1 MKKLF
6 VCSEPDI
13 PSANMRDCL
22 LNIQDWETMGSEEGE
37 EMIRSGDTYILSSTR
52 WHIDFEEVIETST
65 RFGVD
70 PELVVFMS
78 RHSSASGR
86 PALTVHPIGNF
97 HGNELGGKPRKLV
110 KACPGYMT
118 DALRRIHDMN
128 DMDGTEV
135 SFEVT
140 HHGPWVDRP
149 TFFIEVG
156 SDKSHWENKHAADI
170 LAHVLVNNTGSKN
183 PVVIGVG
190 GGHYAP
196 RFTEAALSSKVDFG
210 HMIPNYHLEDS
221 DDEDIARIL
230 HDACE
235 ATGTKLVF
243 LHRKSMK
250 GSQASKIKD
259 IATSEGFEIVD
270 SSDFELIDQR
280 DLTTVPLTL

>member
-1 MKKLF
+1 MKRLF

-22 LNIQDWETMGSEEGE
+22 LNIWDWDMVGSEKGE
-37 EMIRSGDTYILSSTR
+37 DMMRYDETYMLSSSR
-52 WHIDFEEVIETST
+52 WHIEFEEVIEISA

-70 PELVVFMS
+70 PELVIFMS

-97 HGNELGGKPRKLV
+97 QENKLGGKPKKLV
-110 KACPGYMT
+110 KASPGFMT
-118 DALRRIHDMN
+118 DALRRIHTMN
-128 DMDGTEV
+128 DMETEV

-140 HHGPWVDRP
+140 HHGPWLDRP

-170 LAHVLVNNTGSKN
+170 LANVLINNTESKN

-221 DDEDIARIL
+221 SHEDIARML
-230 HDACE
+230 RDASE
-235 ATGTKLVF
+235 ATDTKLVF

-250 GSQASKIKD
+250 GPQASKIKD
-259 IATSEGFEIVD
+259 AVASEGLEIVQ
-270 SSDFELIDQR
+270 SSDFETIDQ
-280 DLTTVPLTL
+280 

>member
-1 MKKLF
+1 MRRLF

-22 LNIQDWETMGSEEGE
+22 TNLRDWEIVGAEEE
-37 EMIRSGDTYILSSTR
+37 ESMMRFDETYMLSSSR
-52 WHIDFEEVIETST
+52 WHIDFEEVLETSL

-70 PELVVFMS
+70 PELIVFMS

-97 HGNELGGKPRKLV
+97 HENKLGGRSEKLV
-110 KACPGYMT
+110 KAASGHMT
-118 DALRRIHDMN
+118 DALRRINATN

-149 TFFIEVG
+149 TFFIEIG
-156 SDKSHWENKHAADI
+156 SDESHWQNRHAADI
-170 LAHVLVNNTGSKN
+170 LAHVLLNNIESKN
-183 PVVIGVG
+183 PVVVGVG

-196 RFTEAALSSKVDFG
+196 RFTEAALSLKVDFG

-221 DDEDIARIL
+221 DQEDIARML
-230 HDACE
+230 RDACE
-235 ATGTKLVF
+235 ATDTKLVF

-250 GSQASKIKD
+250 GPQASRIKD
-259 IATSEGFEIVD
+259 AAESEGLEVVQ
-270 SSDFELIDQR
+270 SSDFEAIDQ
-280 DLTTVPLTL
+280 

>member
-1 MKKLF
+1 MRRLF

-22 LNIQDWETMGSEEGE
+22 TNLRDWEIVGAEEE
-37 EMIRSGDTYILSSTR
+37 ESMMRFNETYMLSSSR
-52 WHIDFEEVIETST
+52 WHIDFEEVLETSL

-70 PELVVFMS
+70 PELIVFMS

-97 HGNELGGKPRKLV
+97 HENKLGGRSEKLV
-110 KACPGYMT
+110 KAASGHMT
-118 DALRRIHDMN
+118 DALRRINSTN

-149 TFFIEVG
+149 TFFIEIG
-156 SDKSHWENKHAADI
+156 SDESHWQNRHAADI
-170 LAHVLVNNTGSKN
+170 LAHVLLNNIESKN
-183 PVVIGVG
+183 PVVVGVG

-196 RFTEAALSSKVDFG
+196 RFTEAALSLKVDFG

-221 DDEDIARIL
+221 DQEDIARML
-230 HDACE
+230 RDACE
-235 ATGTKLVF
+235 ATDTKLVF

-250 GSQASKIKD
+250 GPQASRIKD
-259 IATSEGFEIVD
+259 AAESEGLEVVQ
-270 SSDFELIDQR
+270 SSDFEVIDQ
-280 DLTTVPLTL
+280 

>member
-1 MKKLF
+1 MKRLF

-22 LNIQDWETMGSEEGE
+22 LNIGDWDTIGSLEGE
-37 EMIRSGDTYILSSTR
+37 NMMKSGDTYMLSSSR
-52 WHIDFEEVIETST
+52 WHIEFEDVIELSA

-97 HGNELGGKPRKLV
+97 KENKLGGKPKKLV
-110 KACPGYMT
+110 KASPGYMT
-118 DALRRIHDMN
+118 DALRRIHALN

-156 SDKSHWENKHAADI
+156 SDVKHWENKHAANI
-170 LAHVLVNNTGSKN
+170 LAHVLVNNTESKN

-196 RFTEAALSSKVDFG
+196 RFTEAALSLKVDFG
-210 HMIPNYHLEDS
+210 HMIPNYHLDDS
-221 DDEDIARIL
+221 DHEDLARML
-230 HDACE
+230 RDASE
-235 ATGTKLVF
+235 ATDTKLVF

-250 GSQASKIKD
+250 GLQASKIKD
-259 IATSEGFEIVD
+259 VVESEGLELVQ
-270 SSDFELIDQR
+270 SSDFEPIDH
-280 DLTTVPLTL
+280 

>member
-1 MKKLF
+1 MKRLF

-22 LNIQDWETMGSEEGE
+22 MNIRDWETVGSEEGE
-37 EMIRSGDTYILSSTR
+37 SMMRSEDTYLLSSSR
-52 WHIDFEEVIETST
+52 WHIDFEEVLETSA

-97 HGNELGGKPRKLV
+97 HENKLGGKAKKLV
-110 KACPGYMT
+110 KAAPGHMT
-118 DALRRIHDMN
+118 DALRRINAMN

-156 SDKSHWENKHAADI
+156 SDESHWQNKHAADI
-170 LAHVLVNNTGSKN
+170 LAHVLVNNIESKN
-183 PVVIGVG
+183 PVVVGVG

-196 RFTEAALSSKVDFG
+196 RFTEAALNLKVDFG

-221 DDEDIARIL
+221 DQEDIGRML
-230 HDACE
+230 RDACE
-235 ATGTKLVF
+235 ATDTKLVF

-250 GSQASKIKD
+250 GPQASRIKD
-259 IATSEGFEIVD
+259 AVASEGLEVVR
-270 SSDFELIDQR
+270 SSDLDAIDQ
-280 DLTTVPLTL
+280 